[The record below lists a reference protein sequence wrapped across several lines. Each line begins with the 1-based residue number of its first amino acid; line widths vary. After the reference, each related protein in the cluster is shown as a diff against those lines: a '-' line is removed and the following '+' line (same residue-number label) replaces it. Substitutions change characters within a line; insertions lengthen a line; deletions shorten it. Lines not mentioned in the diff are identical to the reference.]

1 MESKSFYTIPF
12 VWSRQL
18 WIMTFAFFALW
29 VGVSGWMLYE
39 IVVAEDA
46 TSSLVSL
53 ILFNAVMLPTM
64 LLCEGYAPQRLEV
77 GESQIVVLRRYNS
90 VVISRNEIKSVER
103 LPENALRGA
112 IRTGGVGGLF
122 GYYGNYYSRNI
133 GKFTLY
139 ATTFDNLFLIRKW
152 DGNSVVISCAEPDKM
167 EGF

>member
-1 MESKSFYTIPF
+1 MDNKSFYTIPF

-53 ILFNAVMLPTM
+53 ILFNVVMLPTM

-77 GESQIVVLRRYNS
+77 GESQIVVLRRYKS

-152 DGNSVVISCAEPDKM
+152 DGSSVVISCAEPDKM
-167 EGF
+167 ERF

>member
-1 MESKSFYTIPF
+1 MFRWRGCSKSSKP
-12 VWSRQL
+12 
-18 WIMTFAFFALW
+18 FFALW

-53 ILFNAVMLPTM
+53 ILFNVVMLPTM

-77 GESQIVVLRRYNS
+77 GESQIVILRRYKS
-90 VVISRNEIKSVER
+90 VTIHRNEIKSVER